1 MATINGLSTLANT
14 DIAVGDFV
22 PIYDTS
28 AGTDKKAAL
37 FAAGSWTPA
46 LKFGGNSVGMTYS
59 TQTGKY
65 VQIATGLIWVGMQIT
80 LSAKGSSTGAATITG
95 LPVGVAGVSTTLNI
109 MWNTLGASVT
119 TLQALASGTTIT
131 LYSTTGSTGLA
142 GVTDATFAATST
154 IWISGCYAVS

>member
-14 DIAVGDFV
+14 SVTASDYV
-22 PIYDTS
+22 PIYYATG
-28 AGTDKKAAL
+28 GTDRKTTL
-37 FAAGSWTPA
+37 FATGTWTPA
-46 LKFGGNSVGMTYS
+46 LKFGGGSTGMTYS

-80 LSAKGSSTGAATITG
+80 LSAIGSSTGPATITG
-95 LPVGVAGVSTTLNI
+95 LPVAVAGVSTTLNI

-131 LYSTTGSTGLA
+131 LYSTTGSTGLS
-142 GVTDATFAATST
+142 GVTNATFAATST
-154 IWISGCYAVS
+154 LWISGCYAVS